1 MNTHFENM
9 TAAENDFIERMKT
22 APESERDIFRKA
34 LNIMMTCFGDNPPG
48 AVLVLHAMR
57 DRGSLEIHGFN
68 IYADEPEQMLEFA
81 LYHTKTRGLPDVI
94 DTPVQ

>member
-1 MNTHFENM
+1 MNSAFENM
-9 TAAENDFIERMKT
+9 TPAENDFFERMKT

-48 AVLVLHAMR
+48 AVLVLHIMR
-57 DRGSLEIHGFN
+57 DHGSMEIHGFN
-68 IYADEPEQMLEFA
+68 VFPGEPAQMLDFA
-81 LYHTKTRGLPDVI
+81 LQHTLASQLPVNA